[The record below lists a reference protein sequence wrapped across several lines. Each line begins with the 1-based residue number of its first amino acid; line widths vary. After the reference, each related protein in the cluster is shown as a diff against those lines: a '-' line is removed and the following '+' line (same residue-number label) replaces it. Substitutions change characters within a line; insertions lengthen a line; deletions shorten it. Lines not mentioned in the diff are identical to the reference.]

1 MDKTSALACGMITKL
16 VSLHLN
22 YICVLPVE
30 SRDFGFGLEV
40 MDKTSALACG
50 MITKLVSLHLNYICV
65 LPVESNLIM

>member
-1 MDKTSALACGMITKL
+1 MG
-16 VSLHLN
+16 LN
-22 YICVLPVE
+22 FSPYEVICRRHGKAAPDFYE
-30 SRDFGFGLEV
+30 HARDFGFGLEV